1 MRRLAYYSILLLL
14 PAAGALTGCTGKSG
28 AAADNNAAADS
39 VKAEKIK
46 IEVLQKQKISRPIE
60 NTSTLEAF
68 EENYLVPASP
78 GRIEKIYVEIG
89 THVSKG
95 DLLVQMD
102 RTNLHQAEVQL
113 KNVETD
119 YKRLDTLN
127 KVGSISAQQYDQ
139 IKTQYEVAKSNVEFL
154 KANTQL
160 HAPFSGVITGK
171 YYEDGEFY
179 SGAPNTPAGKA
190 AIVSIAQLNP
200 LKAIVSV
207 SEQFFPYISNGMT
220 TVVTSDVY
228 PEDTFTGTVFRI
240 HPTIDPDTRTF
251 NVEVKV
257 PNNNMRLRPGMFCRV
272 SLTLGEVDALVVP
285 SVAVLKLQGSND
297 RYLFIDE
304 NGIAKRISVKLGR
317 RFDDKVEVMS
327 GELKEGDKLI
337 VVGQSKLLDGDPVE
351 IVSK

>member
-1 MRRLAYYSILLLL
+1 MRKLVYYSILLLL

-28 AAADNNAAADS
+28 AAADKNAAADS
-39 VKAEKIK
+39 VKTEKIK
-46 IEVLQKQKISRPIE
+46 VEVLHKQKIARPVE
-60 NTSTLEAF
+60 YTSTLEAF

-89 THVSKG
+89 DHVSKG

-102 RTNLHQAEVQL
+102 RTNLHQARVQL

-154 KANTQL
+154 EKNTQL
-160 HAPFSGVITGK
+160 RAPFSGVITGK

-190 AIVSIAQLNP
+190 AIVSIAQMNP
-200 LKAIVSV
+200 LKAIVGV
-207 SEQFFPYISNGMT
+207 SEQFFPYISNGMKAS
-220 TVVTSDVY
+220 VTSDIY
-228 PEDTFTGTVFRI
+228 PDDQFSGIVFRI
-240 HPTIDPDTRTF
+240 HPTIDPSSRTF

-257 PNNNMRLRPGMFCRV
+257 PNNGQKLRPGMFCRV
-272 SLTLGEVDALVVP
+272 SFTLGEVDALVVP

-297 RYLFIDE
+297 RYVFIAE
-304 NGIAKRISVKLGR
+304 NGKAKRVSVKIGR
-317 RFDDKVEVMS
+317 RFNDKVEVLS
-327 GELKEGDKLI
+327 NELKEGDKLI
-337 VVGQSKLLDGDPVE
+337 VVGQSRLLDGDPVE

>member
-14 PAAGALTGCTGKSG
+14 PAAGIFTGCASKSG
-28 AAADNNAAADS
+28 TAADESAVTDS
-39 VKAEKIK
+39 VKVEMIK
-46 IEVLQKQKISRPIE
+46 VEILHKQKISRPVTY
-60 NTSTLEAF
+60 TSTLKAF

-78 GRIEKIYVEIG
+78 GRIEKIFVEIG
-89 THVSKG
+89 DHVSKG

-102 RTNLHQAEVQL
+102 RTSLHQAKVQL

-154 KANTQL
+154 EKNTQL
-160 HAPFSGVITGK
+160 RAPFTGVITGK

-190 AIVSIAQLNP
+190 AIVSLAQLNP
-200 LKAIVSV
+200 LKAFVAA
-207 SEQFFPYISNGMT
+207 SEQFFPYINNGMKAD
-220 TVVTSDVY
+220 VTSDVY
-228 PEDTFTGTVFRI
+228 SQDKFTGTVFRI
-240 HPTIDPDTRTF
+240 HPTIDPNTRTF
-251 NVEVKV
+251 DVEVKV
-257 PNNNMRLRPGMFCRV
+257 PNNGQRLRPGMFCRV
-272 SLTLGEVDALVVP
+272 SFTLGEVDALVVP

-297 RYLFIDE
+297 RYLFIEE
-304 NGIAKRISVKLGR
+304 NGKAKRVSVKIGR
-317 RFDDKVEVMS
+317 RFDDKVEVLS
-327 GELKEGDKLI
+327 TELKEGDKLI
-337 VVGQSKLLDGDPVE
+337 VVGQSRLLDGDPVK